1 MIRVLLAD
9 DEALIRSGLA
19 VLLRHEPGFEVVGEL
34 PVTRMS
40 LMPTRRL
47 AR

>member
-1 MIRVLLAD
+1 MPPGTV
-9 DEALIRSGLA
+9 GM
-19 VLLRHEPGFEVVGEL
+19 VPPPVPVPVVFGTGFEVVGEL

-40 LMPTRRL
+40 LTPTRRL